1 MATGDQLEN
10 FVEMVEFDKKQY
22 WLNKDSRIQIKVS
35 VAYRN
40 SYRVLRRAGGGGGTS
55 CDAFK
60 NSIVRSNYFGGIK

>member
-40 SYRVLRRAGGGGGTS
+40 SYRVLRRAGGGG
-55 CDAFK
+55 
-60 NSIVRSNYFGGIK
+60 RWY